1 MSYEKEDL
9 SHDEATRPDKV
20 LNLRTVQKM
29 LPLVQHIVAEF
40 LRRHRELGRLNP
52 AQARLE
58 REKRSLSWQQR
69 KERYLIQE
77 EITLQD
83 RGVQDALEELNGLG
97 VVMLDADLGRVG
109 FPTLVNNRAAFFT
122 WSPGDEGLR
131 SWQFA
136 EENVARPI
144 PPAWLKDTSFTG
156 KSAP

>member
-29 LPLVQHIVAEF
+29 LPLVQQIVADI
-40 LRRHRELGRLNP
+40 LRRHRELDRLNP
-52 AQARLE
+52 AQDRLE
-58 REKRSLSWQQR
+58 RQKRVLTWQQR
-69 KERYLIQE
+69 KERYLLQE
-77 EITLQD
+77 EIALHD
-83 RGVQDALEELNGLG
+83 RAVQDALEELQNLG
-97 VVMLDADLGRVG
+97 VVVLDGEEGRVG
-109 FPTLVNNRAAFFT
+109 FPTLVNNRAAYFT
-122 WSPGDEGLR
+122 WRHGEDGLN

-156 KSAP
+156 KSTP

>member
-1 MSYEKEDL
+1 MSYEQEDL

-29 LPLVQHIVAEF
+29 LPLVQQIVADL
-40 LRRHRELGRLNP
+40 LRRRRELGRLNP
-52 AQARLE
+52 EQDRLE
-58 REKRSLSWQQR
+58 RHKRTLSWQQR

-77 EITLQD
+77 EIALQD
-83 RGVQDALEELNGLG
+83 RGVQDAIDELLGLG
-97 VVMLDADLGRVG
+97 VVMLDTELGRVG
-109 FPTLVNNRAAFFT
+109 FPTLVNNRAAYFT
-122 WSPGDEGLR
+122 WRPGEEGLS

-144 PPAWLKDTSFTG
+144 PQAWLKDISFTG